1 MPLISEKLKQK
12 FHQPWFGGG
21 VGAILTILFG
31 LSLFALQFGEGLK
44 NWSYD
49 LPFLL
54 RSGKPIE
61 DVVIIYLDEASYSEL
76 KQDPAAFDRR
86 LHADLLKRLQSE
98 GAKLVVFDVL
108 FIDKN
113 RPIAD
118 SERQFAKVMKDFG
131 RVVLGGQYQ
140 EDEHGAKTKTT
151 FPPIDLFSD
160 AAAGWGLVKIY
171 ADPDFGAR
179 LQHPGSE
186 RTPSLAWR
194 AAETISAPVT
204 KKPQSRF
211 DHRWINYYVPEPFT
225 EFSYFQVLA
234 GKSLPNGFSFRDK
247 YVFIGSGEDVA
258 SFTGDKKEQVRSP
271 WTWINSHFHVGVEIH
286 ALTFANLLRGD
297 WLTRLPTVVEMFL
310 LVLTGGLLGFGLTL
324 FRPLAATGIAIGFA
338 ILTAA
343 VACFLSVKLNTW
355 FSWLIVVAAQT
366 PLALGWSYLFHSIR
380 SYMETQLLSTS
391 LELYLSPHQVKQI
404 LKQPELLKP
413 GATQKVVSILFSDI
427 ANFSKISERMDPDD
441 LVTLL
446 NSYYETSIACVHETD
461 GTVMNLIGDAILA
474 IWNAPQDQPDH
485 QQRACKAAVRLQES
499 LVHFDSVQ
507 RSLPMRTRVGLH
519 TGLVCV
525 GNIGSSTH
533 FDYAAIGESVNM
545 ASRLEGLNKQLGTNI
560 LATREI
566 QKTSESQLVTRLVGH
581 FRFKGFDQVTEI
593 YELIGSSASENQTK
607 PWRDAFANALSRFQ
621 RQAFADADLGFRQTL
636 EIRPDD
642 GPSKFYLERI
652 AQFRTHPP
660 EGGWLGEIDL
670 REK

>member
-1 MPLISEKLKQK
+1 MPLSQK
-12 FHQPWFGGG
+12 FRQRFHQPWFGGG

-31 LSLFALQFGEGLK
+31 VFLLLPVGKGLTD
-44 NWSYD
+44 WSYD
-49 LPFLL
+49 LPFLF
-54 RSGKPIE
+54 RPEKKID
-61 DVVIIYLDEASYSEL
+61 DVVIVYLDEPTYSQLNQKPAS
-76 KQDPAAFDRR
+76 FDRH
-86 LHADLLKRLQSE
+86 LYAELLSRLQTD
-98 GAKLVVFDVL
+98 GAKLVVFDV
-108 FIDKN
+108 FFDPKA
-113 RPIAD
+113 PTD
-118 SERQFAKVMKDFG
+118 SDQELAQAIKKFGKVIIG
-131 RVVLGGQYQ
+131 AQYH
-140 EDEHGAKTKTT
+140 EDEHLYKNVE
-151 FPPIDLFSD
+151 FYYPIDTLRD
-160 AAAGWGLVKIY
+160 AAECGLVLIHT
-171 ADPDFGAR
+171 DTDFEPR
-179 LQHPGSE
+179 RHHPGKGIV
-186 RTPSLAWR
+186 PSMAWK
-194 AAETISAPVT
+194 AAQLMGAPIT
-204 KKPQSRF
+204 KDPANWDAK
-211 DHRWINYYVPEPFT
+211 RWLNYY
-225 EFSYFQVLA
+225 SSHLFQGVSFYEALP
-234 GKSLPNGFSFRDK
+234 GKALPPGVSFKDK
-247 YVFIGSGEDVA
+247 AVFIGAGKVA
-258 SFTGDKKEQVRSP
+258 GYTGDKREEFRNP
-271 WTWINSHFHVGVEIH
+271 WTWINGHFHQGVEIH
-286 ALTFANLLRGD
+286 ALTFANLMRQD
-297 WLTRLPTVVEMFL
+297 WLRRLPTIAELFVL
-310 LVLTGGLLGFGLTL
+310 LLTGCLLGYGLSL
-324 FRPLAATGIAIGFA
+324 FRPLQATAIAILFS
-338 ILTAA
+338 IVIAA
-343 VACFLSVKLNTW
+343 VALLLAAQFNIW
-355 FSWLIVVAAQT
+355 FPWLIVVAAQI

-380 SYMETQLLSTS
+380 AYMETNLLATS

-545 ASRLEGLNKQLGTNI
+545 ASRLEGLNKQLGTNV

-621 RQAFADADLGFRQTL
+621 RQAFADADSGFRQTL